1 MEEPCMDL
9 CALAFAARYIGSLP
23 CEGQACADDVCV
35 CHRESGMVTSV
46 TVQVFHLSGKPNWAE
61 EFPSSPRL

>member
-9 CALAFAARYIGSLP
+9 CALAFAAEYIGSLP
-23 CEGQACADDVCV
+23 CKGQACADDVCV

-46 TVQVFHLSGKPNWAE
+46 TVQVSIYL
-61 EFPSSPRL
+61 